1 MNNVRALWSSLHIEQ
16 AAAAMMHDLDGSF
29 HLLKIALQHCCQ
41 ICNIWAL
48 SKDFSLVG
56 LDSCL
61 KDVLNDCS
69 RGTQVALHKY
79 IESSR
84 KAPEGAFV
92 QPQALV
98 LNYHT
103 KTFSFAQEHP
113 IKPSPSSISQ
123 RSKLSQPPRRLL
135 PQPDLCVNRM
145 AWSRN
150 HDLFARFPN
159 LAKDLRG
166 QVYAM

>member
-41 ICNIWAL
+41 ICNTWAL
-48 SKDFSLVG
+48 SKEFSLVG

-61 KDVLNDCS
+61 KDVLNDCG

-103 KTFSFAQEHP
+103 KTFSFAQQHP
-113 IKPSPSSISQ
+113 IKPSPSSISHKQ
-123 RSKLSQPPRRLL
+123 VITTTAEAVAAARSLC
-135 PQPDLCVNRM
+135 QPDGVVEE
-145 AWSRN
+145 
-150 HDLFARFPN
+150 P
-159 LAKDLRG
+159 
-166 QVYAM
+166 